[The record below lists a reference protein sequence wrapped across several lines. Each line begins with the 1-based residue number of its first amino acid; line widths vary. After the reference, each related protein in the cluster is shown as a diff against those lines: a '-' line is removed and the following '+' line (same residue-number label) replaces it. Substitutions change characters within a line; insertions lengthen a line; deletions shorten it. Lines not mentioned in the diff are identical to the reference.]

1 MSSNDTPAKPILR
14 QLFDAAEREVAP
26 RLEQL
31 VRTERFAIAAGLA
44 SQVQRTVQKQAR
56 RSTRRMLHLLNLP
69 AGTDV
74 SRILNEIGQLKQQV
88 RDLTEQLDQKEAA
101 LHAVTPRTQRSARSR
116 PA

>member
-1 MSSNDTPAKPILR
+1 MISNDTPGKPVLR

-26 RLEQL
+26 RLEKL
-31 VRTERFAIAAGLA
+31 VRTEQFAVAAGLA
-44 SQVQRTVQKQAR
+44 SQLQRKVQQRAS
-56 RSTRRMLHLLNLP
+56 RSTRQMLHLLNLP

-74 SRILNEIGQLKQQV
+74 SRILNEIGQLKLQV
-88 RDLTEQLDQKEAA
+88 RELTAQLEQKEAA